1 MPVTWR
7 EDGERMTPTLAE
19 MLSRLAHELWRDG
32 GQRGALRNAWRAMA
46 ADNVRARDRA
56 EAVALLDSLH
66 GTRPE
71 GTDREEL
78 RPA

>member
-1 MPVTWR
+1 
-7 EDGERMTPTLAE
+7 MTATLALVLRRFADE
-19 MLSRLAHELWRDG
+19 VWRDG
-32 GQRGALRNAWRAMA
+32 GQRGAKRNAWQAMA

-66 GTRPE
+66 GPRPE
-71 GTDREEL
+71 STDREES